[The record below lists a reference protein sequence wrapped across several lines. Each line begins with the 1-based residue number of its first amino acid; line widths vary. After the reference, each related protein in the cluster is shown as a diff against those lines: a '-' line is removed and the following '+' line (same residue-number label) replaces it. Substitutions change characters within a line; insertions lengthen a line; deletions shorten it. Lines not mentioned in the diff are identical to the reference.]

1 MEQIKFYLDEHIHS
15 AVAEGLRRRRVNV
28 LTVQEAG
35 KSGLSDRDQLAFALS
50 EERVMVTMDSDFLTL
65 AMEGVS
71 HAGIGYA
78 NPRRSVGELITALM
92 LVFGVLTPA
101 ELANHVEY
109 L

>member
-15 AVAEGLRRRRVNV
+15 AVAEGLRRRGVNV

-35 KSGLSDRDQLAFALS
+35 NTGLSDREQLAIALS

-65 AMEGVS
+65 AVEGVS

-78 NPRRSVGELITALM
+78 NPRRTIGELISALM
-92 LVFGVLTPA
+92 LLYGVLTSGEMA
-101 ELANHVEY
+101 DHVEY

>member
-50 EERVMVTMDSDFLTL
+50 EERVMVTMDSDSQLSDN
-65 AMEGVS
+65 E
-71 HAGIGYA
+71 
-78 NPRRSVGELITALM
+78 NRPKRRRAAALQS
-92 LVFGVLTPA
+92 GSI
-101 ELANHVEY
+101 
-109 L
+109 

>member
-15 AVAEGLRRRRVNV
+15 AVAEGLRRRGVNV

-35 KSGLSDRDQLAFALS
+35 NTGLSDREQLAIALS

-65 AMEGVS
+65 AVEGVS

-78 NPRRSVGELITALM
+78 SPRRTIGELISALM
-92 LVFGVLTPA
+92 LLYGVLTSGEMA
-101 ELANHVEY
+101 DHVEY

>member
-35 KSGLSDRDQLAFALS
+35 KSGLSDRDQVAFALS
-50 EERVMVTMDSDFLTL
+50 EGRVMVTMDSDFLTL
-65 AMEGVS
+65 AVEGVS

-78 NPRRSVGELITALM
+78 NPRRSVGELISALM

>member
-35 KSGLSDRDQLAFALS
+35 KSGLSDCDQLAFALS
-50 EERVMVTMDSDFLTL
+50 EGRVMVTMDSDFLTL

-78 NPRRSVGELITALM
+78 NPRRSVGELISALM

>member
-78 NPRRSVGELITALM
+78 NPRRSVGELISALM

>member
-1 MEQIKFYLDEHIHS
+1 
-15 AVAEGLRRRRVNV
+15 
-28 LTVQEAG
+28 
-35 KSGLSDRDQLAFALS
+35 
-50 EERVMVTMDSDFLTL
+50 MVTMDSDFLTL

-78 NPRRSVGELITALM
+78 NPRRSVGELISALM

>member
-50 EERVMVTMDSDFLTL
+50 EGRVMVTMDSDFLTL

-78 NPRRSVGELITALM
+78 NPRRSVGQLISALM

>member
-15 AVAEGLRRRRVNV
+15 AVAEGLRRRGVNV

-35 KSGLSDRDQLAFALS
+35 RSGFSDREQLAFALT
-50 EERVMVTMDSDFLTL
+50 EQREMVTMDSDFLTL
-65 AMEGVS
+65 AVEGIS

-78 NPRRSVGELITALM
+78 NPGRTIGELIRALM
-92 LVFGVLTPA
+92 LLSDVLTPA
-101 ELANHVEY
+101 EMADHVEY